1 MIEPEPPSG
10 WAGNTQPWALAQTH
24 VILGEALYLGQGQ
37 EPCHSLSGQRVQL
50 KTWLSKG
57 LGTVHVGSLLLSL
70 KAEHI
75 QEGAAEGH
83 SEQGRRRP
91 TVCTLL
97 GALCCTECHQ
107 AADEVGATDP
117 LAP

>member
-70 KAEHI
+70 KAEHV

-83 SEQGRRRP
+83 SEPGRRRP
-91 TVCTLL
+91 TVYIAGCPLL
-97 GALCCTECHQ
+97 YRMPSGSR
-107 AADEVGATDP
+107 
-117 LAP
+117 